1 MKVFTTGVSRGVWG
15 TLYFNF
21 IFVLISTIL
30 PFVEPMCIL
39 CLYQILALIRGRQPK
54 KLVLVMIKSGQ
65 ETCRC
70 YYFISKTESVLVE
83 SVNTCVHPSMR

>member
-21 IFVLISTIL
+21 IFVLYLSEQCPL
-30 PFVEPMCIL
+30 LNRCAS
-39 CLYQILALIRGRQPK
+39 CGLYQIRGRQPK
-54 KLVLVMIKSGQ
+54 KLLLVMIKSGQ